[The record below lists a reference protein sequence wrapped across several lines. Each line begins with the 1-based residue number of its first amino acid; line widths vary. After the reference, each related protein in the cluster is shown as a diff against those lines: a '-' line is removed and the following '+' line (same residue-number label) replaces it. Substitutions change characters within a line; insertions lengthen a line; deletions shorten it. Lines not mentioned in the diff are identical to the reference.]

1 MKRILLTGGGTAG
14 HVTPHLAVLPRL
26 QALGIDIHYI
36 GRQTGIERELI
47 EPLGIPYHPIAT
59 GKLRRYLDWQNVT
72 DIARI
77 FQGLLAALGLIRQ
90 LRPDVVFSKG
100 GFVAC
105 PVVWA
110 AWVRRVPVII
120 HESDMTPGLANKLS
134 LPFATK
140 ICYSFPETAAYLPKN
155 KAIHTG
161 IPIRESLLTGNADE
175 GRRIC
180 GFTTAKPVVL
190 VIGGSQG
197 SAAINA
203 AMRAALPDLGKTYHV
218 AHICGQGGVAR
229 ELAATPG
236 YAQFEYVN
244 DELPHLFALADV
256 VVSRAG
262 ATTLFELLALR
273 KPNVLIPLPL
283 KASRGDQILN
293 ARSFEK
299 QGFSLVVPE
308 EQLNSATLLNS
319 IQQAST
325 QREQFKAAMQATQT
339 INSIEQVLAALT
351 RSCRA

>member
-1 MKRILLTGGGTAG
+1 MKRMLLTGGGTAG
-14 HVTPHLAVLPRL
+14 HVTPHLAVLPKI
-26 QALGIDIHYI
+26 QALGVEIHYI

-47 EPLGIPYHPIAT
+47 EPFGIAYHPIAA

-72 DIARI
+72 DFFRIA
-77 FQGLLAALGLIRQ
+77 QGFFSAFGLIHK

-110 AWVRRVPVII
+110 AWAQRVPVII

-134 LPFATK
+134 LPFATQ
-140 ICYSFPETAAYLPKN
+140 ICYSFPETATHLPKA
-155 KAIHTG
+155 KAIYTG
-161 IPIRESLLTGNADE
+161 IPIRETLLPGNPGE

-180 GFTTAKPVVL
+180 GFPDVKPVAL

-203 AMRAALPDLGKTYHV
+203 AIRATLPDLGKTYDV
-218 AHICGQGGVAR
+218 AHICGQGGVNR
-229 ELAATPG
+229 ELTNRPG

-283 KASRGDQILN
+283 KVSRGDQILN
-293 ARSFEK
+293 AQSFEK
-299 QGFSLVVPE
+299 QGFSAVLPE
-308 EQLNSATLLNS
+308 EELTPQTLVTAVN
-319 IQQAST
+319 QTYQR
-325 QREQFKAAMQATQT
+325 REQFRTAMQTARA
-339 INSIEQVLAALT
+339 INGVDRVMEALT
-351 RSCRA
+351 RYITS